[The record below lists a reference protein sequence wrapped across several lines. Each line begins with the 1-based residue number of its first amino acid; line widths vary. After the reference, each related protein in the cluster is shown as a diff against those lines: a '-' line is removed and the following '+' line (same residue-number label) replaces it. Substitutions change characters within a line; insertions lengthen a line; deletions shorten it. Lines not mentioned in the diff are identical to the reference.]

1 MAISTSPRN
10 ARGGGQLGKGP
21 HLVTQGCLLVSSSF
35 FNFSMCFLF
44 CFDSSLDMIYN
55 WEKKKM
61 VAVALEG
68 RSCG

>member
-1 MAISTSPRN
+1 
-10 ARGGGQLGKGP
+10 
-21 HLVTQGCLLVSSSF
+21 
-35 FNFSMCFLF
+35 MCFLF